1 MNKTAK
7 ILEMTPMQ
15 VYEVASFFTMF
26 NRFKVGKYHLQVCG
40 TTPCMVRGVSNPSNT
55 YVRSRQEK
63 WSEQSRTLRV
73 VLNKMEQQK
82 MVCSLSKKS
91 NAWEH
96 ALMHQWSKLTTN
108 GFTKT
113 LTMTQWHSWCRTG
126 QMGRPRKLDHK
137 MEELTL
143 LESKDEPLCMKSQR
157 VALIVILQ
165 LRNKDM
171 RKRRQQQLRLR
182 RSEQMTYMDR

>member
-63 WSEQSRTLRV
+63 WSEQSKTSRV

-113 LTMTQWHSWCRTG
+113 LTMTQWHSLCRTG
-126 QMGRPRKLDHK
+126 QMGRPLKLDHK

-143 LESKDEPLCMKSQR
+143 LEFRDEPLCMKSQR
-157 VALIVILQ
+157 VALIAILQ
-165 LRNKDM
+165 LRK
-171 RKRRQQQLRLR
+171 
-182 RSEQMTYMDR
+182 

>member
-40 TTPCMVRGVSNPSNT
+40 TTPCMVRGVSNPWNT
-55 YVRSRQEK
+55 YVCSRQER
-63 WSEQSRTLRV
+63 WSEQFKTLLV
-73 VLNKMEQQK
+73 VFHKMEQQK
-82 MVCSLSKKS
+82 MACLLSRKS
-91 NAWEH
+91 NASEH

-126 QMGRPRKLDHK
+126 QMERLLKLDHK
-137 MEELTL
+137 TEGLTL
-143 LESKDEPLCMKSQR
+143 LEFKDEPLCMKFQR
-157 VALIVILQ
+157 VALIAILQ
-165 LRNKDM
+165 LRK
-171 RKRRQQQLRLR
+171 
-182 RSEQMTYMDR
+182 

>member
-40 TTPCMVRGVSNPSNT
+40 TTPCMVRGVSKPSNT
-55 YVRSRQEK
+55 NVCSRQEK
-63 WSEQSRTLRV
+63 LFERSRTLLV
-73 VLNKMEQQK
+73 VFHKMEQQK
-82 MVCSLSKKS
+82 MACSLSRKS
-91 NAWEH
+91 NALEH

-126 QMGRPRKLDHK
+126 QMERLLKPDHK
-137 MEELTL
+137 MEEKTL
-143 LESKDEPLCMKSQR
+143 LEFRDEPPCMRSQR
-157 VALIVILQ
+157 VALIAILQ
-165 LRNKDM
+165 LRK
-171 RKRRQQQLRLR
+171 
-182 RSEQMTYMDR
+182 